1 MKKLFSIG
9 FVVLV
14 GLGLVGCSD
23 DDNPVYDPAPA
34 TPQGVY
40 SVTGDEQVFVYWN
53 GIYEQDVKEYLVYRS
68 LDAVT
73 GYQVIATVAAQSN
86 PNLDLLVYEYEDDNV
101 DNGTKYYYAIASV
114 DRAGQRSELSA
125 ENVFDTPRPQG
136 TVVLFPNSIEPSLS
150 GFNLETATQVYDTSA
165 IADVYVDIFDG
176 VYYLNVTSV
185 DIDIQDMGY
194 TSSFDEIGWSPEY
207 GWSDLGYVELIL
219 GHTYVIWTADD
230 HFAKM
235 RMESVNASNSVTFQ
249 WAYQTAQ
256 GILELAPPANMTK
269 PDHGPDYLRD
279 GKDMTLVR

>member
-9 FVVLV
+9 FVVLM
-14 GLGLVGCSD
+14 GLGFVGCSD
-23 DDNPVYDPAPA
+23 DDNPVYDPVPA

-53 GIYEQDVKEYLVYRS
+53 GIYETDVKEYLVYRS

-101 DNGTKYYYAIASV
+101 NNGTTYYYAVASV
-114 DRAGQRSELSA
+114 DHAGQRSELSA

-136 TVVLFPNSIEPSLS
+136 TVVLFPNNIEPSLS

-176 VYYLNVTSV
+176 VYYLNVTDV
-185 DIDIQDMGY
+185 NIDIQDMGY
-194 TSSFDEIGWSPEY
+194 TSNFDEIGWSPEY

-235 RMESVNASNSVTFQ
+235 RMESINASNSVTFQ
-249 WAYQTAQ
+249 WAYQTDQ
-256 GILELAPPANMTK
+256 SNLELALPANMTK
-269 PDHGPDYLRD
+269 PDHGSDYLRT
-279 GKDMTLVR
+279 GKDMTIVR